1 MSTSLSAESTK
12 KKPLFI
18 ALMVFGVMFLAA
30 DAAIGIYLLK
40 PKPPIPK
47 NIQSQLDFT
56 PYLVQPGTG
65 ITIDTSSYKYDA
77 SQKGLSFIA
86 RGKEY
91 GKLTISE
98 QPTPQQFIDI
108 PEVYSK
114 LVDKLNRYG
123 VFDNAI
129 GTVYLTRPDGQH
141 TGQTAVINSKGVLMF
156 VRSAKDLSDD
166 QWRKVFGSFVLEK
179 T

>member
-1 MSTSLSAESTK
+1 MSTSSSAEATK
-12 KKPLFI
+12 KKPLFV
-18 ALMVFGVMFLAA
+18 ALAIFGLIFIAA
-30 DAAIGIYLLK
+30 DVAIGIYLLK
-40 PKPPIPK
+40 PRPPIPK

-56 PYLVQPGTG
+56 PYIIQPDAG
-65 ITIDTSSYKYDA
+65 IKVDVGSYKYDA

-86 RGKEY
+86 TGRDY

-114 LVDKLNRYG
+114 LVDKLNRYS
-123 VFDNAI
+123 VFDNAT

-141 TGQTAVINSKGVLMF
+141 GGQTAVINSKGVLMF

-166 QWRKVFGSFVLEK
+166 QWRKLFRSFTLEK

>member
-1 MSTSLSAESTK
+1 MSTSSSDETAK
-12 KKPLFI
+12 KRPLFF
-18 ALMVFGVMFLAA
+18 ALIIFGVMFLAA
-30 DAAIGIYLLK
+30 DAVIGIYLLK

-56 PYLVQPGTG
+56 PYLIQPDTG
-65 ITIDTSSYKYDA
+65 VTIDKGSYKYDL

-86 RGKEY
+86 TGKDF
-91 GKLTISE
+91 GKLTVSE
-98 QPTPQQFIDI
+98 QATPQQFIDI

-123 VFDNAI
+123 AFDNDM
-129 GTVYLTRPDGQH
+129 GTVYLTRPDDQR

-156 VRSAKDLSDD
+156 VRSSKNLSDD
-166 QWRKVFGSFVLEK
+166 QWRKLFGSFVLEK

>member
-1 MSTSLSAESTK
+1 MSTSSSAETAK
-12 KKPLFI
+12 KRPLFI
-18 ALMVFGVMFLAA
+18 ALMVFGVMFLAT

-47 NIQSQLDFT
+47 TIQSQLDFT
-56 PYLVQPGTG
+56 PYLVKPGAA
-65 ITIDTSSYKYDA
+65 ITVDKGTYKYDP
-77 SQKGLSFIA
+77 SQKGLSFVA
-86 RGKEY
+86 TGKDF

-114 LVDKLNRYG
+114 LVDKLNRYS
-123 VFDNAI
+123 VFDNDM
-129 GTVYLTRPDGQH
+129 GTVYLTRPDDQH

-156 VRSAKDLSDD
+156 VRSAKNLSDD
-166 QWRKVFGSFVLEK
+166 QWRKLFGSFALEK
-179 T
+179 A